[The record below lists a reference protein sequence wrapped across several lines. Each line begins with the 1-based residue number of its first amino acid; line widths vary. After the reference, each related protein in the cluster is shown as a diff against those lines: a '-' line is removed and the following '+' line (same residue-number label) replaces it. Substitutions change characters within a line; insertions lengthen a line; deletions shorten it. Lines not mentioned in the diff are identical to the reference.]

1 MSGSYAHLTTTIKT
15 NDTGPGVCAQSN
27 DVENPITACKLSK
40 NKDGQTVYYKASE
53 SFACVYMHRCVCLLI
68 L

>member
-1 MSGSYAHLTTTIKT
+1 MKQTH
-15 NDTGPGVCAQSN
+15 DTGPGVCAQSN

-40 NKDGQTVYYKASE
+40 TKDGETVYYKASE
-53 SFACVYMHRCVCLLI
+53 SVCVCICKDLCVLI